1 MFYLGEHFIEV
12 KTQHACIINLV
23 SFKMYLA
30 APGLL
35 CGMQDHLVTARGILS
50 GCPALGA
57 WSLGP
62 WTTRE
67 VPSLVKF
74 CNINTPR

>member
-1 MFYLGEHFIEV
+1 MFYLGEHFTEV
-12 KTQHACIINLV
+12 KTQHACIINLIN
-23 SFKMYLA
+23 FKTSLA
-30 APGLL
+30 APGLPS
-35 CGMQDHLVTARGILS
+35 GMQDHLVTARHLVRP
-50 GCPALGA
+50 PALGA